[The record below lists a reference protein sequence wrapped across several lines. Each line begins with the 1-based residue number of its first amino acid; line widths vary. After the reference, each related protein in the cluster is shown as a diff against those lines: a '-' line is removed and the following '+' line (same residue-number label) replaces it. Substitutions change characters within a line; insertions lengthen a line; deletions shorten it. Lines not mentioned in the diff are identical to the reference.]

1 MKATH
6 VKPDNYTLSSLIKGI
21 KPHRDFWNQN
31 GGNPDCSLDSRVA
44 RVIELV
50 DKMYKRPGDF
60 GDKPDEVLYNCLLDL
75 CVRYKDTPAA
85 VRIFD
90 QMRSHGLKPSSVTY
104 GILIKAFG
112 IDNKLDRA
120 FSMF

>member
-1 MKATH
+1 MH

-21 KPHRDFWNQN
+21 KPHRDFWNQH
-31 GGNPDCSLDSRVA
+31 GESQCTVDPRVA

-50 DKMYKRPGDF
+50 DKMYKRPNDF
-60 GDKPDEVLYNCLLDL
+60 DDKPDEILYNCLLDL
-75 CVRYKDTPAA
+75 CVRYKDTNTA
-85 VRIFD
+85 VKIFD
-90 QMRSHGLKPSSVTY
+90 QMKAYELKPSSITY

-112 IDNKLDRA
+112 LDNKLDRA